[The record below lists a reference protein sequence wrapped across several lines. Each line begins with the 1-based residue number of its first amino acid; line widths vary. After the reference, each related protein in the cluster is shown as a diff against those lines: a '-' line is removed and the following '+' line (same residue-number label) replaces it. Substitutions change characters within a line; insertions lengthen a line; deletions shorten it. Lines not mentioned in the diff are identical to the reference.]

1 MNTIQKGFTLIELM
15 IVIAIIGILAA
26 VALPAYQDYTV
37 RAKLSEAI
45 LAGSACRTAVTEA
58 IQNGIVPTKGKWGC
72 EQGKDAVT
80 DSTNPADDKKAERAS
95 KYVAKIEVS
104 SDLATPGQI
113 TVTTEDLG
121 DLKSAAKT
129 SITMIPLTQAETALK
144 ATKDSDG
151 KFVLA
156 SVASA
161 TISEWACGPSVATGT
176 TGTPDKY
183 LPATCRVDLS
193 TIK

>member
-1 MNTIQKGFTLIELM
+1 MNAQKGFTLIELM
-15 IVIAIIGILAA
+15 IVVAIIGILAA

-37 RAKLSEAI
+37 RAKVSEAI

-58 IQNGIVPTKGKWGC
+58 IQSGIVPAEGQWGC
-72 EQGKDAVT
+72 EQGKDA
-80 DSTNPADDKKAERAS
+80 SKDDKGADVAAERAS

-113 TVTTEDLG
+113 TVTMEDVG
-121 DLKSAAKT
+121 DLKAAAKT
-129 SITMIPLTQAETALK
+129 AISMYPLTKANTALK
-144 ATKDSDG
+144 ATKDSTG
-151 KFVLA
+151 AFELS

-161 TISEWACGPSVATGT
+161 TISEWACGPAQAN
-176 TGTPDKY
+176 GTPTKY
-183 LPATCRVDLS
+183 LPATCRADLS